1 MSILPFSEM
10 PFNSKRVDVE
20 AGTDPS
26 SFGADL
32 RASVEAWRAEG
43 TTAVWIECPAAAGGC
58 LGAASELGFTFHHA
72 EGTQATLSL
81 WLDESTESK
90 IPDYATHTIGVGGF
104 VMNDAGEVLVV
115 KELAS
120 GAAAQYK
127 LPGGMADVGEDLAEC
142 ASREVFEE
150 TGVETEFE
158 SLVAFRHRHNE
169 GIGGRSNI
177 YFVVRLKPTGSTEI
191 HMDSTELSECRWMP
205 LDEYIGIVRQPSP
218 DGGHGMN
225 GEVAYWV
232 QQMQTGE
239 APGKVTYEQLVEG
252 ARGKAKLY
260 HVSSL

>member
-120 GAAAQYK
+120 GASAQYK

-177 YFVVRLKPTGSTEI
+177 YFGEPRTVLPRCPRAGAARS
-191 HMDSTELSECRWMP
+191 
-205 LDEYIGIVRQPSP
+205 
-218 DGGHGMN
+218 HG
-225 GEVAYWV
+225 VAAQWS
-232 QQMQTGE
+232 G
-239 APGKVTYEQLVEG
+239 
-252 ARGKAKLY
+252 
-260 HVSSL
+260 